1 MKNRNTLTKLT
12 VLSAVLLTFGA
23 VQARADIL
31 PLVKISFAPIGIT
44 MDQSARLNLVNNDV
58 PNGMIVIWRLIDANG
73 LVLAQSTVT
82 LSMGKIFSVD
92 YRRPGEPPPPNPNL
106 PDQLRA
112 EVRAQVDIV
121 TPNVSE
127 ASLRRSLEVFNND
140 TGATTVCMGGANP

>member
-44 MDQSARLNLVNNDV
+44 MQSARLNLVNNDV

-73 LVLAQSTVT
+73 LVLGQSTVN
-82 LSMGKIFSVD
+82 LSMGRIFSVD

-121 TPNVSE
+121 TPNVRE
-127 ASLRRSLEVFNND
+127 ASLRRSLEVFSND
-140 TGATTVCMGGANP
+140 TGATTVCIGGAAP